1 MDQASRALSLLDKG
15 RFKNINQTARGTGVA
30 RSTLQDR
37 HAGKQP
43 LGEHANKATRLTR
56 YQEKVLAAYIQDLQ
70 LQYAPVN
77 NIQLAQVA
85 TLLARQNE
93 PNAVLGVNW
102 ITRFFSR
109 HPHLKRG
116 RNRSFEASRI

>member
-15 RFKNINQTARGTGVA
+15 RFKNINQTAWGTGVI
-30 RSTLQDR
+30 RLTLGDR

-56 YQEKVLAAYIQDLQ
+56 YQEKGLAAYIQDLQ

-102 ITRFFSR
+102 ITRFLSR
-109 HPHLKRG
+109 HLHLKRG